1 MYSYIITARLLLAF
15 CSPSL
20 RWILYGS
27 CAAHHCYRTFPIIS
41 RVVFLLEADVSYLH
55 KSSKFTVHVEWTVH
69 FNHLFAVYSVHHIK
83 IEYTKLTISLPVQAS
98 CDNILQALNRRPMH
112 FSDGP
117 SLLKVSLASGP
128 DQHSPEEQQAK
139 GKEVRELRIHPPSC
153 T

>member
-1 MYSYIITARLLLAF
+1 MFHICISHQSSQYMWSEQFILIICLQHYSA
-15 CSPSL
+15 
-20 RWILYGS
+20 
-27 CAAHHCYRTFPIIS
+27 
-41 RVVFLLEADVSYLH
+41 
-55 KSSKFTVHVEWTVH
+55 
-69 FNHLFAVYSVHHIK
+69 HHIK

-98 CDNILQALNRRPMH
+98 CDNILQALNRRPTH

-139 GKEVRELRIHPPSC
+139 GKEVRVLRIHPPSC